1 MALCG
6 GTTAASQ
13 PTEDDLRILMP
24 VIEKYLE
31 EKCGQRPS
39 DVKITDVSR
48 QIVAGV
54 NYFAKHDGNV
64 WHIRVHQQL
73 PCNGGLVSVHS
84 HKIRPLKHALS
95 FSESGDL
102 FRDKNSL

>member
-6 GTTAASQ
+6 GTTAPSQ

-31 EKCGQRPS
+31 EKCGQKPF

-54 NYFAKHDGNV
+54 NYFAKVEHDGNV

-84 HKIRPLKHALS
+84 HKVAQPN
-95 FSESGDL
+95 DL
-102 FRDKNSL
+102 LTYF